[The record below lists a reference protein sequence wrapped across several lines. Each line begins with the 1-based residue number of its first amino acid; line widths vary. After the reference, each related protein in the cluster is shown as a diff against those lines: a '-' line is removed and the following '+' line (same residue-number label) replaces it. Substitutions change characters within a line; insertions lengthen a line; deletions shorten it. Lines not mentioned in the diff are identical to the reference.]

1 MDISQL
7 RREYTYAGLRR
18 ADLDPDPFAQFARWF
33 QQAGDAGLDSPN
45 AFSLATVSP
54 DGAPSL
60 RTVLL
65 KTFDRDGFVFYTN
78 YSSRK
83 AQDIGG
89 NPQVAA
95 LFHWLDLDRQVKVLG
110 RAEKVSAAESLAY
123 FASRPRGSQIG
134 AWCSHQSRVVSSRSL
149 LEAQFE
155 HMRERFR
162 DHEIPLPD
170 FWGGFRIVPSSIE
183 FWQGRANRLHDRLQY
198 TRRSGAPGD
207 WSIERLAP

>member
-7 RREYTYAGLRR
+7 RREFTYAGLRR
-18 ADLDPDPFAQFARWF
+18 ADLNPDPFAQFELWF
-33 QQAGDAGLDSPN
+33 QQASDANLDSPN
-45 AFSLATVSP
+45 AFSLATVDA

-78 YSSRK
+78 YDSHK
-83 AQDIGG
+83 AHDIAA

-95 LFHWLDLDRQVKVLG
+95 LFHWLEFDRQVKVEG
-110 RAEKVSAAESLAY
+110 RAEKVSATESLKY

-134 AWCSHQSRVVSSRSL
+134 AWCSHQSRVVSSRSM

-155 HMRERFR
+155 HMREKFR
-162 DHEIPLPD
+162 DQDIPLPG
-170 FWGGFRIVPSSIE
+170 FWGGFRIVPRSIE
-183 FWQGRANRLHDRLQY
+183 FWQGRENRLHDRFRY
-198 TRRSGAPGD
+198 HRDGD
-207 WSIERLAP
+207 GWSIERLAP